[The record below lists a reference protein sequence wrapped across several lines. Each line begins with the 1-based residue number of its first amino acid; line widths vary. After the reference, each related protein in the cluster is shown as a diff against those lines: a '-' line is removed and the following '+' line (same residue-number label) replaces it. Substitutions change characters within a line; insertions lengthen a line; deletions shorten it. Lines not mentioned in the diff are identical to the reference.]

1 MEMTAQFTAGND
13 ATADFLA
20 GAAPEAPATTEAAE
34 RIELNINDLA
44 AMKSLIDVVTQRGA
58 FKAGELSSVGVLYDR
73 LSKFLAA
80 VPPAPPN
87 TEVEAP
93 VDPLL
98 LPPPPP
104 KYPPTVVTDVMVDP
118 PPPPN

>member
-1 MEMTAQFTAGND
+1 MTEQVEQQT
-13 ATADFLA
+13 
-20 GAAPEAPATTEAAE
+20 APEAPTTDSTE

-80 VPPAPPN
+80 VPPAP
-87 TEVEAP
+87 EQAP
-93 VDPLL
+93 PQGE
-98 LPPPPP
+98 
-104 KYPPTVVTDVMVDP
+104 
-118 PPPPN
+118 

>member
-1 MEMTAQFTAGND
+1 MTEQVEQQT
-13 ATADFLA
+13 
-20 GAAPEAPATTEAAE
+20 APEAPATTEGTE

-80 VPPAPPN
+80 VPPAP
-87 TEVEAP
+87 EQV
-93 VDPLL
+93 
-98 LPPPPP
+98 PPQGE
-104 KYPPTVVTDVMVDP
+104 
-118 PPPPN
+118 